1 MGVQMSG
8 ESIMHATFSLVHARH
23 AAPVRIVMVPGWHN
37 SGPAHWQ
44 TRWEQRLPQAER
56 VQQQDWEAPERGAW
70 VAQLARTITARP
82 GPVVLVA
89 HSLGC
94 ITSVHLPAAVA
105 ARVQAA
111 LLVAPANPLRVAALE
126 GFAPVPR
133 TVLPYPSVVVGSDND
148 PYCPLDLVQQYADAW
163 GSELVRMTGAGH
175 INADSGHGAWPEGWE
190 ILQGVLQRVAS
201 APPHAVRQPAETCRM
216 CA

>member
-1 MGVQMSG
+1 
-8 ESIMHATFSLVHARH
+8 MHAAISLVHARH

-133 TVLPYPSVVVGSDND
+133 TALPYPSVVVGSDND

-175 INADSGHGAWPEGWE
+175 INADSGHGTWPEGWE

>member
-1 MGVQMSG
+1 
-8 ESIMHATFSLVHARH
+8 MHAAFSLVHARH

-148 PYCPLDLVQQYADAW
+148 PYCPLDLVQRA
-163 GSELVRMTGAGH
+163 GAHDGGGTH
-175 INADSGHGAWPEGWE
+175 QRRFGAWH
-190 ILQGVLQRVAS
+190 LARGVGDSAGGAAAS
-201 APPHAVRQPAETCRM
+201 GLCAAACGAPAGRDLPNVRLKPA
-216 CA
+216 